1 MIFSADIDSGI
12 VDRLKMGKLPTVTLS
27 LSALPKAGDILRI
40 NRMRGER
47 LEGTEDCIIVSAIGY
62 GAEAHCIT
70 LELKFS

>member
-27 LSALPKAGDILRI
+27 LSALPKAGDTLRI
-40 NRMRGER
+40 NRMIGER

-62 GAEAHCIT
+62 GAEAHYIT